1 MIIDDPIK
9 MASHESAEGADGDVW
24 LTREEAARELHR
36 SVRTVARMIKNG
48 TLTKL
53 PGGPGVRIPRKGIE
67 RIIQRPIHICAPTL
81 PLMTLKVEQYV
92 ALRLEVESKEH
103 LMKEMQNKLLSWE
116 EERKVKEASAKIRS
130 LRKELKKAQARCS
143 QVRKVTTTDNLIKRL
158 FARFFDQHNNE
169 E

>member
-1 MIIDDPIK
+1 
-9 MASHESAEGADGDVW
+9 
-24 LTREEAARELHR
+24 
-36 SVRTVARMIKNG
+36 
-48 TLTKL
+48 
-53 PGGPGVRIPRKGIE
+53 
-67 RIIQRPIHICAPTL
+67 
-81 PLMTLKVEQYV
+81 
-92 ALRLEVESKEH
+92 
-103 LMKEMQNKLLSWE
+103 MKEMQNKLLSWE